1 MILLTLNL
9 QFKHLIGELAV
20 VSSSESHVSAV
31 SKNSPLAQLQSI
43 ERPEVFTVNRLI
55 KCHIKPRKDFKELI
69 NNENNLL
76 LMRRNFHDYFDG
88 MMTID
93 TETGNI
99 DIPLIAIKP
108 PKRHDFR
115 EELVGNPPLKWKCV
129 EVVVECRDEV
139 VGEVVRKQLKMD
151 TEKSS
156 DTQYKTRL
164 CIPHAED

>member
-1 MILLTLNL
+1 MLPKVISTECSCQTMILLTLNL
-9 QFKHLIGELAV
+9 QF
-20 VSSSESHVSAV
+20 AV

-108 PKRHDFR
+108 PERRDFR
-115 EELVGNPPLKWKCV
+115 EELGGNPPLKRKRV
-129 EVVVECRDEV
+129 EVVVECRDEVHV

-151 TEKSS
+151 AEKLS
-156 DTQYKTRL
+156 DTQYKMHLR
-164 CIPHAED
+164 IPHAED